1 MKSNYKNYGETINFE
16 ISYRILSQPSSDGSP
31 IGIGFFFG
39 KDENMRL
46 MMFGLAII
54 MK

>member
-1 MKSNYKNYGETINFE
+1 MRENYSHYGETISFE
-16 ISYRILSQPSSDGSP
+16 ISYRILSLPSPDGTP